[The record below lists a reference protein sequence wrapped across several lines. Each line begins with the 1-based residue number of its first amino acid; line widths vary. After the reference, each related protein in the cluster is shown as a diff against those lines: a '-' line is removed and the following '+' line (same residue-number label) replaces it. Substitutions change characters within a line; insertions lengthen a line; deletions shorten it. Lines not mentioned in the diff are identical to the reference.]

1 MFSVSS
7 VGFEKLNYLRLNYH
21 QGMHSIVEQ
30 GFCVTSFTCCEKTC
44 PAAILPEGSISQNL
58 PQPSDELYE
67 A

>member
-1 MFSVSS
+1 
-7 VGFEKLNYLRLNYH
+7 
-21 QGMHSIVEQ
+21 MHSIVEQ